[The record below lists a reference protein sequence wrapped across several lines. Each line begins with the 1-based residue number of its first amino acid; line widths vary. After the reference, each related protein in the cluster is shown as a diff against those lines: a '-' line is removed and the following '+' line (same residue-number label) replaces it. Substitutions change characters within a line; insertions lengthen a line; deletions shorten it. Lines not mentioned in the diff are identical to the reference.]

1 MCDNLGRR
9 RRGDFDAL
17 AGTDEATTF
26 DVGQGDAP
34 FSSTAWSDKLQ
45 QLHAKEEALSAFEE
59 VTEETRLAWRDAA
72 ERRYRGTPTK
82 RKTTPKPTRPRP
94 RPRRLLET
102 PLRQSSRDAAPTWY
116 LTHENLCEDITLDLE
131 GALRFFRDLTFA
143 NFLSSRDTAGDADA
157 DGDVDVDADLV
168 DADEAKRVHD
178 DWTRL
183 MASADD
189 ALRRAYELRGKIAAA
204 VDLIAATDKI
214 DPSGIRAAIERAR
227 AAGAPPLTVQA
238 AESKLADLE
247 AEIAAFIRHRRAG
260 ESLLPAKEE
269 LDWRGS
275 TLWYDEGNELGRGS
289 LGTAVYAGVY
299 DEAAGSSSVVR
310 RPAAI
315 KRIPLPPGERGQ
327 SVRALVER
335 EVALHRHLNQNSNR
349 VTFLLGTHMDGT
361 DAVFTAMERCGESL
375 AQWLRDAPG
384 GRVTNLSPGDRLG
397 AAEALT
403 AAVADVHA
411 AGVTHN
417 DIKPDNCLRAAS
429 GEFKL
434 ADLGLGVRLKNA
446 DRGKDDQYSMTTF
459 AGYGVNVQLQG
470 RPPEVLQGLSLTSAV
485 DVWSLG
491 NLIFTVFTGSSSPYR
506 DEDVS
511 ARGDGKRGK
520 GSGGGGGGGGGG
532 GEAGLQG
539 LYENQRIIRGNF
551 SLRALETSKLP
562 RHTVAAARQVLHDML
577 QPDPADRPTAAQVLA
592 HPMFWSPE
600 RAVEKIRSVHDEK
613 LIPLHRAG
621 SRALTPEE
629 EMDLVASAVE
639 ARLHGKG
646 TKSGGRSKAE
656 DARVER
662 ESARVRAL
670 ASRLSGW
677 KDLVIPELLDRV
689 TKHNIKRTYAAA
701 SPEQLQRAKDEAR
714 EATEQAAAAKGD
726 GTRRKGRKRGGSL
739 ARRRRAGTGTARVRA
754 HPSRSV
760 SIRAKHPRASRS
772 AAGAFRHGAR
782 VGFRGNASAPIGRG
796 GRVGRREARRRGVRR
811 AHLPGASPVGARVA
825 HPRGTRGG
833 GYVRGR
839 VAEAI
844 KTPGDSRGRGGV
856 CTRARKV
863 QIRISLDVSPRPS
876 AGRPRPFFHIL

>member
-1 MCDNLGRR
+1 M
-9 RRGDFDAL
+9 
-17 AGTDEATTF
+17 
-26 DVGQGDAP
+26 
-34 FSSTAWSDKLQ
+34 
-45 QLHAKEEALSAFEE
+45 
-59 VTEETRLAWRDAA
+59 
-72 ERRYRGTPTK
+72 
-82 RKTTPKPTRPRP
+82 
-94 RPRRLLET
+94 
-102 PLRQSSRDAAPTWY
+102 
-116 LTHENLCEDITLDLE
+116 
-131 GALRFFRDLTFA
+131 
-143 NFLSSRDTAGDADA
+143 
-157 DGDVDVDADLV
+157 
-168 DADEAKRVHD
+168 
-178 DWTRL
+178 
-183 MASADD
+183 
-189 ALRRAYELRGKIAAA
+189 
-204 VDLIAATDKI
+204 
-214 DPSGIRAAIERAR
+214 
-227 AAGAPPLTVQA
+227 
-238 AESKLADLE
+238 
-247 AEIAAFIRHRRAG
+247 
-260 ESLLPAKEE
+260 
-269 LDWRGS
+269 
-275 TLWYDEGNELGRGS
+275 
-289 LGTAVYAGVY
+289 YAGVY

-349 VTFLLGTHMDGT
+349 ATFLLGTHMDGT

-470 RPPEVLQGLSLTSAV
+470 HRRRCFRDSHATSAV

-600 RAVEKIRSVHDEK
+600 RAVEKIRS
-613 LIPLHRAG
+613 RARREVDSSAPRG

-646 TKSGGRSKAE
+646 TKSGGRSKCW
-656 DARVER
+656 RMPGWSS
-662 ESARVRAL
+662 SARAL
-670 ASRLSGW
+670 FARSPSRGSGW
-677 KDLVIPELLDRV
+677 KDLVIPPRAPAARRP
-689 TKHNIKRTYAAA
+689 TKHNIANVRRGEPGAAA
-701 SPEQLQRAKDEAR
+701 TR
-714 EATEQAAAAKGD
+714 EGRGEGGD
-726 GTRRKGRKRGGSL
+726 GTGGGGEGGRDASERSQARRLSSRGGARGDWDGTGYEPTLRDLFRFVRNIHEHPGLQQERFAMVRALGSAGTHL
-739 ARRRRAGTGTARVRA
+739 LRSDGEDGWGAARRVVEAYVAHTFPRASCWRTRCSPPRDARRRTRSRAR
-754 HPSRSV
+754 
-760 SIRAKHPRASRS
+760 
-772 AAGAFRHGAR
+772 
-782 VGFRGNASAPIGRG
+782 RG
-796 GRVGRREARRRGVRR
+796 GDKNAGRFARTGRSMYPCTQGSDSYFSRCVAAPVRR
-811 AHLPGASPVGARVA
+811 
-825 HPRGTRGG
+825 
-833 GYVRGR
+833 
-839 VAEAI
+839 
-844 KTPGDSRGRGGV
+844 
-856 CTRARKV
+856 
-863 QIRISLDVSPRPS
+863 
-876 AGRPRPFFHIL
+876 RPRPFFHIL